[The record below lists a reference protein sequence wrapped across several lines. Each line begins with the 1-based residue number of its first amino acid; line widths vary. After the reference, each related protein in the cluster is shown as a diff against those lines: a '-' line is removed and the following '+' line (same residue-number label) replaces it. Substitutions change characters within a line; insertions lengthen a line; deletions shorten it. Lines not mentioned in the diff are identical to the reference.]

1 MADALIEQWRLTV
14 LRVRLDLAERTPLV
28 KADLLSYSDDSTQA
42 HSDWQSSFAPQE
54 FGLLTGPGIPE
65 NLRVPPRL
73 TQEVLQV
80 LSRRRDEEFT
90 LWLRLVPPYG
100 HLGAVPW
107 ERDLVQL
114 TGRAMVRVP
123 DRLPVATDPGEDWT
137 VAVVASEAVA
147 SGDGDVRAHRAAGT
161 VRSFLAELTQAVR
174 GRVVAHVFADAAVY
188 EALKADGTVAAH
200 LHDPRQAAATRR
212 ERTGPR
218 ARQIRGRGA
227 TGTEPP
233 HPDRP
238 LPWTDWIAGELAGGH
253 AVRALHVMANA
264 SFDDERP
271 LLMVSL
277 DPGRPGKG
285 RDCAYLSG
293 DDLRLLADRIGASVL
308 SLASTPHNPSDLATR
323 MLADGLGLRRSGATL
338 YSDMRLDVP
347 GRVLAQ
353 AHAALASRGENPAPH
368 HWSLFAYI
376 QPEQV
381 QDLLREEWPDPE
393 QPDQAWLTG
402 RAPIDDSA
410 TSREI
415 LPRALGMTPGEATL
429 SLYRQA
435 SSVPGWMALSERFI
449 ESKAADLVETAAV
462 PGETPAM
469 KQAYDR
475 GTAQALAELRELVDR
490 RVEQS

>member
-28 KADLLSYSDDSTQA
+28 KADLLSYADGSTQA
-42 HSDWQSSFAPQE
+42 HSDWQGGFAPEE
-54 FGLLTGPGIPE
+54 FGLLTGPGMPE
-65 NLRVPPRL
+65 ELRVPPRL
-73 TQEVLQV
+73 TQEVVQA
-80 LSRRRDEEFT
+80 LSPRRDEEFT

-137 VAVVASEAVA
+137 VAIVVSDDD
-147 SGDGDVRAHRAAGT
+147 SKAHWAAGS
-161 VRSFLAELTQAVR
+161 VRHFLSELTQAVP
-174 GRVVAHVFADAAVY
+174 GNVVAHVFADAAVHDL
-188 EALKADGTVAAH
+188 LKAEGAAAH
-200 LHDPRQAAATRR
+200 LHDPRQASEIRR
-212 ERTGPR
+212 ERAGR
-218 ARQIRGRGA
+218 GIRRLRGRGPVGA
-227 TGTEPP
+227 QPSR
-233 HPDRP
+233 PDRTP
-238 LPWTDWIAGELAGGH
+238 LWTDWIAGELAGGD
-253 AVRALHVMANA
+253 AVRALHVIADG

-285 RDCAYLSG
+285 QDRVSMSG
-293 DDLRLLADRIGASVL
+293 DDLRLLADGIGASVL
-308 SLASTPHNPSDLATR
+308 SLASSPHNRSDLATR

-338 YSDMRLDVP
+338 YSDMRFDLL
-347 GRVLAQ
+347 GHVLAQ
-353 AHAALASRGENPAPH
+353 AHAALAGRGAVPAPH
-368 HWSLFAYI
+368 DRSLFAYI

-393 QPDQAWLTG
+393 QPNQSWLTG

-415 LPRALGMTPGEATL
+415 LPTALGLVPGEATRT
-429 SLYRQA
+429 LYRQA
-435 SSVPGWMALSERFI
+435 SSVPGWMATSERFI

-475 GTAQALAELRELVDR
+475 GTAQALTELRELVDR

>member
-14 LRVRLDLAERTPLV
+14 LRVQLDLAERTPLV
-28 KADLLSYSDDSTQA
+28 KADLLSYSDAGTQA
-42 HSDWQSSFAPQE
+42 HSDWHSSFAPQE

-65 NLRVPPRL
+65 KLRVPPRL
-73 TQEVLQV
+73 TQEVVQV
-80 LSRRRDEEFT
+80 LSARRDEEFT

-137 VAVVASEAVA
+137 VAVLVS
-147 SGDGDVRAHRAAGT
+147 DDKTWAHVAAGC
-161 VRSFLAELTQAVR
+161 VRSFLSELTQAVR
-174 GRVVAHVFADAAVY
+174 GNVVAHVFADATIY
-188 EALKADGTVAAH
+188 EHLKADGTVTAH
-200 LHDPRQAAATRR
+200 LHDPRKAAATRR
-212 ERTGPR
+212 ERPGR
-218 ARQIRGRGA
+218 KARQNRGRGTTA
-227 TGTEPP
+227 TPP
-233 HPDRP
+233 PYPDRG
-238 LPWTDWIAGELAGGH
+238 LSWTDWIAAELAGGP

-271 LLMVSL
+271 LLRVSP
-277 DPGRPGKG
+277 DPRRPCTGG
-285 RDCAYLSG
+285 NCVYLSG
-293 DDLRLLADRIGASVL
+293 DDLRLLADGIGASVL
-308 SLASTPHNPSDLATR
+308 SLASSPHNPSDLATR

-338 YSDMRLDVP
+338 YSYMELDLT

-353 AHAALASRGENPAPH
+353 AHAALASRGENPAPR

-410 TSREI
+410 TSLEI
-415 LPRALGMTPGEATL
+415 LPTALALAPGEATQ

-449 ESKAADLVETAAV
+449 ESKAADLVQTAAV

-475 GTAQALAELRELVDR
+475 GTAQALAELRELLDR